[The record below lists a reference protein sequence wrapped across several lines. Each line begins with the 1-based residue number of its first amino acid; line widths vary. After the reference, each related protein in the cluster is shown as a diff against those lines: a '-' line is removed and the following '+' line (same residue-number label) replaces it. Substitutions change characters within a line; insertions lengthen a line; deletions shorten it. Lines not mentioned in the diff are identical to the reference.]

1 MEYTSLLLENAVNEL
16 AKLPGVGQ
24 RTALRFALHL
34 LKQNEDNTLKLA
46 KSLIS
51 LVSEIKHCKQ
61 CNNLSD
67 SEICSICANPQRQ
80 NDTIC
85 VVENIREVMAIES
98 TNQYKGLY
106 HVLGGVI
113 SPIEG
118 IGVGDIAI
126 EHLIKRVE
134 KENIK
139 EIILALPTTM
149 EGDTTNFYIY
159 RRLQNAYSQSPIA
172 NNQGLKI
179 SQIARGVAIG
189 NELEYTDEIT
199 LGRSIINRIEF
210 KG

>member
-1 MEYTSLLLENAVNEL
+1 MEYTSLILENAVNEL

-34 LKQNEDNTLKLA
+34 LKQNEDNTLRLS
-46 KSLIS
+46 KSLVD
-51 LVSEIKHCKQ
+51 LVTEIKHCKR

-67 SEICSICANPQRQ
+67 SEICSICANCERQ
-80 NDTIC
+80 SDIIC

-126 EHLIKRVE
+126 EQLIKRVE
-134 KENIK
+134 QENIK

-149 EGDTTNFYIY
+149 EGDTTSFYINK
-159 RRLQNAYSQSPIA
+159 LLEPFNI
-172 NNQGLKI
+172 KI
-179 SQIARGVAIG
+179 SAIARGVAIG
-189 NELEYTDEIT
+189 DKIEYADEQT
-199 LGRSIINRIEF
+199 LARSILNRRDFSDIY
-210 KG
+210 K

>member
-1 MEYTSLLLENAVNEL
+1 MEYTSLILENAVNEL

-34 LKQNEDNTLKLA
+34 LKQNEDNTLQLA

-51 LVSEIKHCKQ
+51 LVSEIKHCKR

-126 EHLIKRVE
+126 EQLIKRVE
-134 KENIK
+134 QENVK

-149 EGDTTNFYIY
+149 EGDTTSFYINK
-159 RRLQNAYSQSPIA
+159 LLENHNI
-172 NNQGLKI
+172 KI
-179 SQIARGVAIG
+179 SAIARGVAIG
-189 NELEYTDEIT
+189 DKIEYADEQT
-199 LGRSIINRIEF
+199 LARSILNRRDFSDIY
-210 KG
+210 K

>member
-1 MEYTSLLLENAVNEL
+1 MEYTSLILENAVNEL
-16 AKLPGVGQ
+16 ANLPGVGQ

-34 LKQNEDNTLKLA
+34 LKQNEENTIQLA

-51 LVSEIKHCKQ
+51 LVSEIKHCKR

-134 KENIK
+134 QEDIK

-149 EGDTTNFYIY
+149 EGDTTSFYINK
-159 RRLQNAYSQSPIA
+159 LLENHNI
-172 NNQGLKI
+172 KI
-179 SQIARGVAIG
+179 SAIARGVAIG
-189 NELEYTDEIT
+189 DKIEYADEQT
-199 LGRSIINRIEF
+199 LARSILNRRDFSDIY
-210 KG
+210 K

>member
-34 LKQNEDNTLKLA
+34 LKQNEDNTLRRS
-46 KSLIS
+46 KSLVD
-51 LVSEIKHCKQ
+51 LVTEIKHCKR

-67 SEICSICANPQRQ
+67 SEICSICANSERQ
-80 NDTIC
+80 SDIIC

-126 EHLIKRVE
+126 EQLIKRVE
-134 KENIK
+134 QENIK

-149 EGDTTNFYIY
+149 EGDTTSFYINK
-159 RRLQNAYSQSPIA
+159 LLEPFNI
-172 NNQGLKI
+172 KI
-179 SQIARGVAIG
+179 SAIARGVAIG
-189 NELEYTDEIT
+189 DKIEYADEQT
-199 LGRSIINRIEF
+199 LARSILNRRDFSDIY
-210 KG
+210 K

>member
-1 MEYTSLLLENAVNEL
+1 MEYTSLILENAVNEL

-46 KSLIS
+46 KSLVD
-51 LVSEIKHCKQ
+51 LVTEIKHCKR

-126 EHLIKRVE
+126 EQLIKRVE
-134 KENIK
+134 QENIK

-149 EGDTTNFYIY
+149 EGDTTSFYINK
-159 RRLQNAYSQSPIA
+159 LLEPFNI
-172 NNQGLKI
+172 KI
-179 SQIARGVAIG
+179 SAIARGVAIG
-189 NELEYTDEIT
+189 DKIEYADEQT
-199 LGRSIINRIEF
+199 LARSILNRRDFSDIY
-210 KG
+210 K

>member
-1 MEYTSLLLENAVNEL
+1 MEYTSLILENAVNEL

-34 LKQNEDNTLKLA
+34 LKQNEDNTIQLA

-51 LVSEIKHCKQ
+51 LVSEIKHCKR

-126 EHLIKRVE
+126 EQLIKRVE
-134 KENIK
+134 QEDIK

-149 EGDTTNFYIY
+149 EGDTTSFYINKLLENY
-159 RRLQNAYSQSPIA
+159 NI
-172 NNQGLKI
+172 KI
-179 SQIARGVAIG
+179 SAIARGVAIG
-189 NELEYTDEIT
+189 DKIEYADEQT
-199 LGRSIINRIEF
+199 LARCILNRRDFSDIY
-210 KG
+210 K

>member
-1 MEYTSLLLENAVNEL
+1 MEYTSLILENAVNEL

-34 LKQNEDNTLKLA
+34 LKQNEDNTLQLA

-51 LVSEIKHCKQ
+51 LVSEIKHCKR

-126 EHLIKRVE
+126 EQLIKRVE
-134 KENIK
+134 QENVK

-149 EGDTTNFYIY
+149 EGDTTSFYINKLLEPY
-159 RRLQNAYSQSPIA
+159 NVR
-172 NNQGLKI
+172 I
-179 SQIARGVAIG
+179 SAIARGVAIG
-189 NELEYTDEIT
+189 DKIEYADEQT
-199 LGRSIINRIEF
+199 LARSILNRRDFSDIY
-210 KG
+210 K

>member
-1 MEYTSLLLENAVNEL
+1 MEYTSLILENAVNEL

-34 LKQNEDNTLKLA
+34 LKQNEDNTLRLS
-46 KSLIS
+46 KSLVD
-51 LVSEIKHCKQ
+51 LVTEIKHCKR

-67 SEICSICANPQRQ
+67 SEICYICANSERQ
-80 NDTIC
+80 NDIIC

-126 EHLIKRVE
+126 EQLIKRVE
-134 KENIK
+134 QENIK

-149 EGDTTNFYIY
+149 EGDTTSFYINK
-159 RRLQNAYSQSPIA
+159 LLEPFNI
-172 NNQGLKI
+172 KI
-179 SQIARGVAIG
+179 SAIARGVAIG
-189 NELEYTDEIT
+189 DKIEYADEQT
-199 LGRSIINRIEF
+199 LARSILNRRDFSDIY
-210 KG
+210 K

>member
-1 MEYTSLLLENAVNEL
+1 MYMEYTSLILENAVNEL

-46 KSLIS
+46 KSLVD
-51 LVSEIKHCKQ
+51 LVTEIKHCKR

-67 SEICSICANPQRQ
+67 SEICSICASSERQ
-80 NDTIC
+80 SDIIC

-126 EHLIKRVE
+126 EQLIKRVE
-134 KENIK
+134 QENIK

-149 EGDTTNFYIY
+149 EGDTTSFYINK
-159 RRLQNAYSQSPIA
+159 LLEPFNI
-172 NNQGLKI
+172 KI
-179 SQIARGVAIG
+179 SAIARGVAIG
-189 NELEYTDEIT
+189 DKIEYADEQT
-199 LGRSIINRIEF
+199 LARSILNRRDFSDIY
-210 KG
+210 K

>member
-1 MEYTSLLLENAVNEL
+1 MEYTSLILENAVNEL

-34 LKQNEDNTLKLA
+34 LKQNEDNTLRLS
-46 KSLIS
+46 KSLVD
-51 LVSEIKHCKQ
+51 LVTEIKHCKR

-67 SEICSICANPQRQ
+67 SEICSICANSERQ
-80 NDTIC
+80 SDIIC

-118 IGVGDIAI
+118 IGVGDIAR
-126 EHLIKRVE
+126 EQLIKRVE
-134 KENIK
+134 QENIK

-149 EGDTTNFYIY
+149 EGDTTSFYINK
-159 RRLQNAYSQSPIA
+159 LLEPFNI
-172 NNQGLKI
+172 KI
-179 SQIARGVAIG
+179 SAIARGVAIG
-189 NELEYTDEIT
+189 DKIEYADEQT
-199 LGRSIINRIEF
+199 LARSILNRRDFSDIY
-210 KG
+210 K

>member
-24 RTALRFALHL
+24 MTALRFALHL

-46 KSLIS
+46 KSLVD
-51 LVSEIKHCKQ
+51 LVTEIKHCKR

-67 SEICSICANPQRQ
+67 SEICSICANSERQ
-80 NDTIC
+80 SDIIC

-126 EHLIKRVE
+126 EQLIKRVE
-134 KENIK
+134 QENIK

-149 EGDTTNFYIY
+149 EGDTTSFYINK
-159 RRLQNAYSQSPIA
+159 LLEPFNI
-172 NNQGLKI
+172 KI
-179 SQIARGVAIG
+179 SAIARGVAIG
-189 NELEYTDEIT
+189 DKIEYADEQT
-199 LGRSIINRIEF
+199 LARSILNRRDFSDIY
-210 KG
+210 K

>member
-34 LKQNEDNTLKLA
+34 LKQNEDNTLRLA
-46 KSLIS
+46 KSLVD
-51 LVSEIKHCKQ
+51 LVTEIKHCKR

-67 SEICSICANPQRQ
+67 SEICSICANNERQ
-80 NDTIC
+80 SDTIC

-98 TNQYKGLY
+98 TNQYRGLY

-126 EHLIKRVE
+126 EQLIKRVE
-134 KENIK
+134 QENVK

-149 EGDTTNFYIY
+149 EGDTTSFYINKLLEPY
-159 RRLQNAYSQSPIA
+159 NI
-172 NNQGLKI
+172 KI
-179 SQIARGVAIG
+179 SAIARGVAIG
-189 NELEYTDEIT
+189 DKIEYADEQT
-199 LGRSIINRIEF
+199 LARSILNRRDFSDIY
-210 KG
+210 K

>member
-34 LKQNEDNTLKLA
+34 LKQNEDNTIQLA

-51 LVSEIKHCKQ
+51 LVSEIKHCKR

-67 SEICSICANPQRQ
+67 SEICSICASSERQ
-80 NDTIC
+80 SDIIC

-126 EHLIKRVE
+126 EQLIKRVE
-134 KENIK
+134 QEEIK

-149 EGDTTNFYIY
+149 EGDTTSFYINK
-159 RRLQNAYSQSPIA
+159 LLENHNI
-172 NNQGLKI
+172 KI
-179 SQIARGVAIG
+179 SAIARGVAIG
-189 NELEYTDEIT
+189 DKIEYADEQT
-199 LGRSIINRIEF
+199 LARSILNRRDFSDIY
-210 KG
+210 K

>member
-1 MEYTSLLLENAVNEL
+1 MEYTSLILENAVNEL

-34 LKQNEDNTLKLA
+34 LKQSEDNTLQLA
-46 KSLIS
+46 KSLVD
-51 LVSEIKHCKQ
+51 LVNEIKHCKR

-67 SEICSICANPQRQ
+67 NDLCSICANSERQ
-80 NDTIC
+80 SDTIC

-134 KENIK
+134 QESIK

-149 EGDTTNFYIY
+149 EGDTTSFYINKLLEPY
-159 RRLQNAYSQSPIA
+159 NV
-172 NNQGLKI
+172 KI
-179 SQIARGVAIG
+179 SAIARGVAIG
-189 NELEYTDEIT
+189 DKIEYADEQT
-199 LGRSIINRIEF
+199 LARSILNRRDFSDIYR
-210 KG
+210 

>member
-46 KSLIS
+46 KSLVD
-51 LVSEIKHCKQ
+51 LVTEIKHCKQ

-67 SEICSICANPQRQ
+67 SEICSICASSERQ
-80 NDTIC
+80 SDIIC

-149 EGDTTNFYIY
+149 EGDTTSFYINK
-159 RRLQNAYSQSPIA
+159 LLEPFNV
-172 NNQGLKI
+172 KI
-179 SQIARGVAIG
+179 SAIARGVAIG
-189 NELEYTDEIT
+189 DKIEYADEQT
-199 LGRSIINRIEF
+199 LARSILNRRDFSDIY
-210 KG
+210 K

>member
-34 LKQNEDNTLKLA
+34 LKQNEDNTLRLA
-46 KSLIS
+46 KSLVD
-51 LVSEIKHCKQ
+51 LVTEIKHCKR

-67 SEICSICANPQRQ
+67 SEICSICANNERQ
-80 NDTIC
+80 SDTIC

-126 EHLIKRVE
+126 EQLIKRVE
-134 KENIK
+134 QENVK

-149 EGDTTNFYIY
+149 EGDTTSFYINKLLEPY
-159 RRLQNAYSQSPIA
+159 NI
-172 NNQGLKI
+172 KI
-179 SQIARGVAIG
+179 SAIARGVAIG
-189 NELEYTDEIT
+189 DKIEYADEQT
-199 LGRSIINRIEF
+199 LARSILNRRDFSDIY
-210 KG
+210 K

>member
-34 LKQNEDNTLKLA
+34 LKQNEDNTFRLS
-46 KSLIS
+46 KSLVD
-51 LVSEIKHCKQ
+51 LVTEIKHCKR

-67 SEICSICANPQRQ
+67 SEICSICANSERQ
-80 NDTIC
+80 SDIIC

-126 EHLIKRVE
+126 EQLIKRVE
-134 KENIK
+134 QENIK

-149 EGDTTNFYIY
+149 EGDTTSFYINK
-159 RRLQNAYSQSPIA
+159 LLEPFNI
-172 NNQGLKI
+172 KI
-179 SQIARGVAIG
+179 SAIARGVAIG
-189 NELEYTDEIT
+189 DKIEYADEQT
-199 LGRSIINRIEF
+199 LARSILNRRDFSDIY
-210 KG
+210 K

>member
-1 MEYTSLLLENAVNEL
+1 MEYTSLILENAVNEL

-34 LKQNEDNTLKLA
+34 LKQNEDNTLRLS
-46 KSLIS
+46 KSLVD
-51 LVSEIKHCKQ
+51 LVTEIKHCKR

-67 SEICSICANPQRQ
+67 SEICSICANSERQ
-80 NDTIC
+80 NDIIC

-126 EHLIKRVE
+126 EQLIKRVE
-134 KENIK
+134 QENIK

-149 EGDTTNFYIY
+149 EGDTTSFYINK
-159 RRLQNAYSQSPIA
+159 LLEPFNI
-172 NNQGLKI
+172 KI
-179 SQIARGVAIG
+179 SAIARGVAIG
-189 NELEYTDEIT
+189 DKIEYADEQT
-199 LGRSIINRIEF
+199 LARSILNRRDFSDIY
-210 KG
+210 K

>member
-34 LKQNEDNTLKLA
+34 LKQNEDNTLRLS
-46 KSLIS
+46 KSLVD
-51 LVSEIKHCKQ
+51 LVTEIKHCKR

-67 SEICSICANPQRQ
+67 SEICSICANSERQ
-80 NDTIC
+80 SDIIC

-118 IGVGDIAI
+118 VGVGDIAI
-126 EHLIKRVE
+126 EQLIKRVE
-134 KENIK
+134 QENIK

-149 EGDTTNFYIY
+149 EGDTTSFYINK
-159 RRLQNAYSQSPIA
+159 LLEPFNI
-172 NNQGLKI
+172 KI
-179 SQIARGVAIG
+179 SAIARGVAIG
-189 NELEYTDEIT
+189 DKIEYADEQT
-199 LGRSIINRIEF
+199 LARSILNRRDFSDIY
-210 KG
+210 K

>member
-1 MEYTSLLLENAVNEL
+1 MEYTSLILENAVNEL

-34 LKQNEDNTLKLA
+34 LKQNEDNTIQLA

-51 LVSEIKHCKQ
+51 LVNEIKHCKR

-67 SEICSICANPQRQ
+67 SEICSICAHPQRQ

-85 VVENIREVMAIES
+85 VVDNIREVMAIES

-134 KENIK
+134 QEDIK

-149 EGDTTNFYIY
+149 EGDTTSFYINK
-159 RRLQNAYSQSPIA
+159 LLENHNI
-172 NNQGLKI
+172 KI
-179 SQIARGVAIG
+179 SAIARGVAIG
-189 NELEYTDEIT
+189 DKIEYADEQT
-199 LGRSIINRIEF
+199 LARSILNRRDFSDIY
-210 KG
+210 K

>member
-1 MEYTSLLLENAVNEL
+1 MEYTSLILENAVNEL

-34 LKQNEDNTLKLA
+34 LKQSEDNTLKLA
-46 KSLIS
+46 KSLVD
-51 LVSEIKHCKQ
+51 LVTEIKHCKR

-67 SEICSICANPQRQ
+67 SEICSICANSERQ
-80 NDTIC
+80 SDIIC

-126 EHLIKRVE
+126 EQLIKRVE
-134 KENIK
+134 QENIK

-149 EGDTTNFYIY
+149 EGDTTSFYINK
-159 RRLQNAYSQSPIA
+159 LLEPFNI
-172 NNQGLKI
+172 KI
-179 SQIARGVAIG
+179 SAIARGVAIG
-189 NELEYTDEIT
+189 DKIEYADEQT
-199 LGRSIINRIEF
+199 LARSILNRRDFSDIY
-210 KG
+210 K

>member
-1 MEYTSLLLENAVNEL
+1 MEYTSLILENAVNEL

-34 LKQNEDNTLKLA
+34 LKQNKDNTLQLA

-51 LVSEIKHCKQ
+51 LVSEIKHCKR

-126 EHLIKRVE
+126 EQLIKRVE

-149 EGDTTNFYIY
+149 EGDTTSFYINKLLEPY
-159 RRLQNAYSQSPIA
+159 NVR
-172 NNQGLKI
+172 I
-179 SQIARGVAIG
+179 SAIARGVAIG
-189 NELEYTDEIT
+189 DKIEYADEQT
-199 LGRSIINRIEF
+199 LARSILNRRDFSDIY
-210 KG
+210 K

>member
-1 MEYTSLLLENAVNEL
+1 MEYTSLILENAVNEL

-34 LKQNEDNTLKLA
+34 LKQNEDNTIQLA

-51 LVSEIKHCKQ
+51 LVSEIKHCKR

-67 SEICSICANPQRQ
+67 SEICSICANSERQ
-80 NDTIC
+80 SDIIC

-126 EHLIKRVE
+126 EQLIKRVE
-134 KENIK
+134 QENIK

-149 EGDTTNFYIY
+149 EGDTTSFYINK
-159 RRLQNAYSQSPIA
+159 LLEPFNI
-172 NNQGLKI
+172 KI
-179 SQIARGVAIG
+179 SAIARGVAIG
-189 NELEYTDEIT
+189 DKIEYADEQT
-199 LGRSIINRIEF
+199 LARSILNRRDFSDIY
-210 KG
+210 K

>member
-1 MEYTSLLLENAVNEL
+1 MEYTSLILENAVNEL

-46 KSLIS
+46 KSLVD
-51 LVSEIKHCKQ
+51 LVTEIKHCKR

-67 SEICSICANPQRQ
+67 SEICSICANSERQ
-80 NDTIC
+80 SDIIC

-118 IGVGDIAI
+118 VGVGDIAI
-126 EHLIKRVE
+126 EQLIKRVE
-134 KENIK
+134 QENIK

-149 EGDTTNFYIY
+149 EGDTTSFYINK
-159 RRLQNAYSQSPIA
+159 LLEPFNI
-172 NNQGLKI
+172 KI
-179 SQIARGVAIG
+179 SAIARGVAIG
-189 NELEYTDEIT
+189 DKIEYADEQT
-199 LGRSIINRIEF
+199 LARSILNRRDFSDIY
-210 KG
+210 K

>member
-1 MEYTSLLLENAVNEL
+1 MEYTSLILENAVNEL

-34 LKQNEDNTLKLA
+34 LKQNEDNTLQLA

-126 EHLIKRVE
+126 EQLIKRVE

-149 EGDTTNFYIY
+149 EGDTTSFYINKLLEPY
-159 RRLQNAYSQSPIA
+159 NVR
-172 NNQGLKI
+172 I
-179 SQIARGVAIG
+179 SAIARGVAIG
-189 NELEYTDEIT
+189 DKIEYADEQT
-199 LGRSIINRIEF
+199 LARSILNRRDFSDIY
-210 KG
+210 K

>member
-1 MEYTSLLLENAVNEL
+1 MEYTSLILENAVNEL

-34 LKQNEDNTLKLA
+34 LKQSEDNTLQLA
-46 KSLIS
+46 KSLVD
-51 LVSEIKHCKQ
+51 LVNEIKHCQ
-61 CNNLSD
+61 RCNNLSD
-67 SEICSICANPQRQ
+67 NDLCSICANSERQ
-80 NDTIC
+80 SDTIC

-134 KENIK
+134 QESIK

-149 EGDTTNFYIY
+149 EGDTTSFYINKLLEPY
-159 RRLQNAYSQSPIA
+159 NV
-172 NNQGLKI
+172 KI
-179 SQIARGVAIG
+179 SAIARGVAIG
-189 NELEYTDEIT
+189 DKIEYADEQT
-199 LGRSIINRIEF
+199 LARSILNRRDFSDIYR
-210 KG
+210 

>member
-34 LKQNEDNTLKLA
+34 LKQNEDNTLRLS
-46 KSLIS
+46 KSLVD
-51 LVSEIKHCKQ
+51 LVTEIKHCKR

-67 SEICSICANPQRQ
+67 SEICSICANSERQ
-80 NDTIC
+80 SDIIC

-126 EHLIKRVE
+126 EQLIKRVE
-134 KENIK
+134 QENIK

-149 EGDTTNFYIY
+149 EGDTTSFYINK
-159 RRLQNAYSQSPIA
+159 LLEAFNI
-172 NNQGLKI
+172 KI
-179 SQIARGVAIG
+179 SAIARGVAIG
-189 NELEYTDEIT
+189 DKIEYADEQT
-199 LGRSIINRIEF
+199 LARSILNRRDFSDIY
-210 KG
+210 K

>member
-1 MEYTSLLLENAVNEL
+1 MEYTSLILENAVNEL

-34 LKQNEDNTLKLA
+34 LKQNEDNTLRLS
-46 KSLIS
+46 KSLVD
-51 LVSEIKHCKQ
+51 LVTEIKYCKR

-67 SEICSICANPQRQ
+67 SEICSICANSERQ
-80 NDTIC
+80 SDIIC

-126 EHLIKRVE
+126 EQLIKRVE
-134 KENIK
+134 QENIK

-149 EGDTTNFYIY
+149 EGDTTSFYINK
-159 RRLQNAYSQSPIA
+159 LLEPFNI
-172 NNQGLKI
+172 KI
-179 SQIARGVAIG
+179 SAIARGVAIG
-189 NELEYTDEIT
+189 DKIEYADEQT
-199 LGRSIINRIEF
+199 LARSILNRRDFSDIY
-210 KG
+210 K

>member
-1 MEYTSLLLENAVNEL
+1 MEYTSLILENAVNEL

-24 RTALRFALHL
+24 RTALRFALNL
-34 LKQNEDNTLKLA
+34 LKQNEDNTIQLA

-51 LVSEIKHCKQ
+51 LVSEIKHCKR

-134 KENIK
+134 QEDIK

-149 EGDTTNFYIY
+149 EGDTTSFYINK
-159 RRLQNAYSQSPIA
+159 LLENHNI
-172 NNQGLKI
+172 KI
-179 SQIARGVAIG
+179 SAIARGVAIG
-189 NELEYTDEIT
+189 DKIEYADEQT
-199 LGRSIINRIEF
+199 LARSILNRRDFSDIY
-210 KG
+210 K

>member
-34 LKQNEDNTLKLA
+34 LKQNEDNTLRLS
-46 KSLIS
+46 KSLVD
-51 LVSEIKHCKQ
+51 LVTEIKHCKR

-67 SEICSICANPQRQ
+67 SEICSICANSERQ
-80 NDTIC
+80 SDIIC
-85 VVENIREVMAIES
+85 VVESIREVMAIES

-126 EHLIKRVE
+126 EQLIKRVE
-134 KENIK
+134 QENIK

-149 EGDTTNFYIY
+149 EGDTTSFYINK
-159 RRLQNAYSQSPIA
+159 LLEPFNI
-172 NNQGLKI
+172 KI
-179 SQIARGVAIG
+179 SAIARGVAIG
-189 NELEYTDEIT
+189 DKIEYADEQT
-199 LGRSIINRIEF
+199 LARSILNRRDFSDIY
-210 KG
+210 K

>member
-46 KSLIS
+46 KSLVD
-51 LVSEIKHCKQ
+51 LVTEIKHCKQ

-67 SEICSICANPQRQ
+67 SEICSICASSERQ
-80 NDTIC
+80 SDIIC

-126 EHLIKRVE
+126 EHLIKRLE

-149 EGDTTNFYIY
+149 EGDTTSFYINK
-159 RRLQNAYSQSPIA
+159 LLENHNI
-172 NNQGLKI
+172 KI
-179 SQIARGVAIG
+179 SAIARGVAIG
-189 NELEYTDEIT
+189 DKIEYADEQT
-199 LGRSIINRIEF
+199 LARSILNRRDFSDIY
-210 KG
+210 K

>member
-1 MEYTSLLLENAVNEL
+1 MEYTSLILENAVNEL

-34 LKQNEDNTLKLA
+34 LKQSEDNTLQLA
-46 KSLIS
+46 KSLVD
-51 LVSEIKHCKQ
+51 LVNEIKHCKR

-67 SEICSICANPQRQ
+67 NDLCSICANSERQ
-80 NDTIC
+80 SDTIC

-149 EGDTTNFYIY
+149 EGDTTSFYINK
-159 RRLQNAYSQSPIA
+159 LLEPFNV
-172 NNQGLKI
+172 KI
-179 SQIARGVAIG
+179 SAIARGVAIG
-189 NELEYTDEIT
+189 DKIEYADEQT
-199 LGRSIINRIEF
+199 LARSILNRRDFSDIY
-210 KG
+210 K

>member
-34 LKQNEDNTLKLA
+34 LKQNEDNTLRLS
-46 KSLIS
+46 KSLVD
-51 LVSEIKHCKQ
+51 LVTEIKHCKR

-67 SEICSICANPQRQ
+67 SEICSICANSERQ
-80 NDTIC
+80 SDIIC

-126 EHLIKRVE
+126 EQLIKRVE

-149 EGDTTNFYIY
+149 EGDTTSFYINK
-159 RRLQNAYSQSPIA
+159 LLEPFNI
-172 NNQGLKI
+172 KI
-179 SQIARGVAIG
+179 SAIARGVAIG
-189 NELEYTDEIT
+189 DKIEYADEQT
-199 LGRSIINRIEF
+199 LARSILNRRDFSDIY
-210 KG
+210 K

>member
-1 MEYTSLLLENAVNEL
+1 MEYTSLILENAVNEL

-34 LKQNEDNTLKLA
+34 LKQNEDNTIQLA

-51 LVSEIKHCKQ
+51 LVSEIKHCKR

-134 KENIK
+134 QEDIK

-149 EGDTTNFYIY
+149 EGDTTSFYINK
-159 RRLQNAYSQSPIA
+159 LLENHNI
-172 NNQGLKI
+172 KI
-179 SQIARGVAIG
+179 SAIARGVAIG
-189 NELEYTDEIT
+189 DKIEYADEQT
-199 LGRSIINRIEF
+199 LARSILNRRDFSDIY
-210 KG
+210 K

>member
-1 MEYTSLLLENAVNEL
+1 MEYTSLILENAVNEL

-34 LKQNEDNTLKLA
+34 LKQSEDNTLQLA
-46 KSLIS
+46 KSLVD
-51 LVSEIKHCKQ
+51 LVNEIKHCKR

-67 SEICSICANPQRQ
+67 NDLCSICANSERQ
-80 NDTIC
+80 SDTIC

-126 EHLIKRVE
+126 EQLIKRVE
-134 KENIK
+134 QENIK

-149 EGDTTNFYIY
+149 EGDTTSFYINK
-159 RRLQNAYSQSPIA
+159 LLEPFNI
-172 NNQGLKI
+172 KI
-179 SQIARGVAIG
+179 SAIARGVAIG
-189 NELEYTDEIT
+189 DKIEYADEQT
-199 LGRSIINRIEF
+199 LARSILNRRDFSDIY
-210 KG
+210 K

>member
-1 MEYTSLLLENAVNEL
+1 MEYTSLILENAVNEL

-34 LKQNEDNTLKLA
+34 LKQNEDNTLQLA

-51 LVSEIKHCKQ
+51 LVSEIKHCKR

-126 EHLIKRVE
+126 EQLIKRVE
-134 KENIK
+134 QEEIK

-149 EGDTTNFYIY
+149 EGDTTSFYINK
-159 RRLQNAYSQSPIA
+159 LLENHNI
-172 NNQGLKI
+172 KI
-179 SQIARGVAIG
+179 SAIARGVAIG
-189 NELEYTDEIT
+189 DKIEYADEQTIA
-199 LGRSIINRIEF
+199 RSILNRRDFSDIY
-210 KG
+210 K

>member
-1 MEYTSLLLENAVNEL
+1 MEYTSLILENAVNEL

-34 LKQNEDNTLKLA
+34 LKQNEDNTLQLA

-51 LVSEIKHCKQ
+51 LVSEIKHCKR

-126 EHLIKRVE
+126 EQLIKRVE
-134 KENIK
+134 QEEIK
-139 EIILALPTTM
+139 EIILALPPTM
-149 EGDTTNFYIY
+149 EGDTTSFYINK
-159 RRLQNAYSQSPIA
+159 LLENHNI
-172 NNQGLKI
+172 KI
-179 SQIARGVAIG
+179 SAIARGVAIG
-189 NELEYTDEIT
+189 DKIEYADEQT
-199 LGRSIINRIEF
+199 LARSILNRRDFSDIY
-210 KG
+210 K

>member
-1 MEYTSLLLENAVNEL
+1 LENAVNEL

-34 LKQNEDNTLKLA
+34 LKQNEDNTLRLS
-46 KSLIS
+46 KSLVD
-51 LVSEIKHCKQ
+51 LVTEIKHCKR

-67 SEICSICANPQRQ
+67 SEICSICANSERQ
-80 NDTIC
+80 SDIIC

-126 EHLIKRVE
+126 EQLIKRVE
-134 KENIK
+134 QENIK

-149 EGDTTNFYIY
+149 EGDTTSFYINK
-159 RRLQNAYSQSPIA
+159 LLEPFNI
-172 NNQGLKI
+172 KI
-179 SQIARGVAIG
+179 SAIARGVAIG
-189 NELEYTDEIT
+189 DKIEYADEQT
-199 LGRSIINRIEF
+199 LARSILNRRDFSDIY
-210 KG
+210 K